1 MSKEELKELLL
12 EAYQEGNN
20 NADMPSHY
28 EEGKES
34 DFNEWYENTVKNNVV
49 LDIVSESV
57 QADIRNKLQPLQTL
71 ADLVNEG
78 AEYDWLTDQLPK
90 TYEVIEYLSNLNSS
104 R

>member
-28 EEGKES
+28 EEGKER

-49 LDIVSESV
+49 LDLVSKRFELWNTTNESLIKV
-57 QADIRNKLQPLQTL
+57 CEHRETAEFCMYILASIEADYEIRETT
-71 ADLVNEG
+71 V
-78 AEYDWLTDQLPK
+78 
-90 TYEVIEYLSNLNSS
+90 S
-104 R
+104 